1 MSPTAIPSASVERNR
16 TPYDSVLD
24 TVGWTPLIRL
34 NKVTRGMVT
43 PVYAKAEIFN
53 PGGSVKDRIGLP
65 IIERAEREG
74 RLKPGGTIVEGT
86 SGNTGV
92 ALAIAAALKG
102 YRCIFTMPDRSEERR
117 VGKECISRWSPD
129 Q

>member
-1 MSPTAIPSASVERNR
+1 MSQTTPTAPAFVERNR

-34 NKVTRGMVT
+34 NKVTRGMRT

-65 IIERAEREG
+65 DHRA
-74 RLKPGGTIVEGT
+74 
-86 SGNTGV
+86 SG
-92 ALAIAAALKG
+92 A
-102 YRCIFTMPDRSEERR
+102 
-117 VGKECISRWSPD
+117 
-129 Q
+129 